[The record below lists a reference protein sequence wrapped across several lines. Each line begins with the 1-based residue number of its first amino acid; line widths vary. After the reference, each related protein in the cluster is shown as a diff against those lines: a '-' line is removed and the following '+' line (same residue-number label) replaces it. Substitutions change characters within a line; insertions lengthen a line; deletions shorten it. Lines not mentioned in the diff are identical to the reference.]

1 MPEPPRREDRSF
13 WIKFGE
19 YSQVAFILP
28 SSIFV
33 GYAIGYLL
41 DKWLGTRFLY
51 MVFLLIGIAAGL
63 IQVIRFAQRHKD

>member
-1 MPEPPRREDRSF
+1 MPDPGKDERNF

-28 SSIFV
+28 ATIFV
-33 GYAIGYLL
+33 GYLAGYLL
-41 DKWLGTRFLY
+41 DRWLGTRFLY

-63 IQVIRFAQRHKD
+63 IQVIRFASRDKG